1 MWWFSG
7 RSAHVAV
14 HPNLKPIMTRSCCI
28 EWCCVWECRRRGR
41 GLARSG
47 RDPIWHIWVESERS
61 PLRHVVDPRAKR
73 FRQSNPMGRVC
84 RLPTALRPAGG
95 KRKSFEFHYK
105 VWFEAGVTGEWIEV
119 EFLKADARS
128 RRILI
133 EATSQFIS
141 NPNPLS

>member
-28 EWCCVWECRRRGR
+28 EWCCVSECRRRGR

-47 RDPIWHIWVESERS
+47 RDPIWHIWVESVRLPS
-61 PLRHVVDPRAKR
+61 RLLVDPRAKR

-84 RLPTALRPAGG
+84 RLPMALRPAGG
-95 KRKSFEFHYK
+95 KKKILNFIIKFGCRGEGRMNWCWVLESWWEISQNLDRSNKSIHFQ
-105 VWFEAGVTGEWIEV
+105 
-119 EFLKADARS
+119 S
-128 RRILI
+128 QSSQLI
-133 EATSQFIS
+133 
-141 NPNPLS
+141 